1 MKGIEKRC
9 QAPFRLRCR
18 KCSNFTETS
27 ANCGQK
33 RCLAPF
39 LPPFLGLIL
48 FLLAACA
55 GTPPTPDWVAG
66 TKATAYPDEQFLIG
80 VGQADSKP
88 VAEERAYAAV
98 SRIFK
103 AEVSSQAK
111 DWESYLM
118 LEKRGNVQTER
129 RLTLDS
135 VTKVSTDK
143 LLESVKIAETWRDQ
157 KTGLHSALA
166 VMNRAAAQAAFRSKI
181 AELDEAISRDVKEAR
196 TATDTYRKVRGLR
209 RAIRTLITRDTYNS
223 DLRVVAGGRGV
234 AADYSVAGLTGELE
248 KLLNEHI
255 VVAVEVKGDQ
265 AEAVRQ
271 AVMEGLTREG
281 LPVTARNAAE
291 DGAGADLLVKGEAR
305 LWPADLPDPRFRY
318 VRWCADFVIVNRQNH
333 LVLGSV
339 ARSGREGHLNI
350 PEATGRALKSL
361 QQEVSSA
368 LAKSLAEHIFGDPP
382 SDTTPAPA
390 ACPKP

>member
-1 MKGIEKRC
+1 MG
-9 QAPFRLRCR
+9 APLCAPT
-18 KCSNFTETS
+18 K
-27 ANCGQK
+27 AIPVAL
-33 RCLAPF
+33 CL
-39 LPPFLGLIL
+39 L

-55 GTPPTPDWVAG
+55 TAPATPDWVAG

-111 DWESYLM
+111 DWESYLT

-196 TATDTYRKVRGLR
+196 TATDTYPKVRGLR

-223 DLRVVAGGRGV
+223 DLRVVAGGQGV

-271 AVMEGLTREG
+271 AVMEGLAREG
-281 LPVTARNAAE
+281 LPVTARNAVE

-318 VRWCADFVIVNRQNH
+318 VRWCADFVIVNQQNQ

-339 ARSGREGHLNI
+339 ARSGREGHLKV

-361 QQEVSSA
+361 QQDVSSA

-382 SDTTPAPA
+382 SDAVPPQA
-390 ACPKP
+390 ACPKS

>member
-1 MKGIEKRC
+1 MKGMV
-9 QAPFRLRCR
+9 
-18 KCSNFTETS
+18 
-27 ANCGQK
+27 
-33 RCLAPF
+33 LA
-39 LPPFLGLIL
+39 LA
-48 FLLAACA
+48 LLLTACA
-55 GTPPTPDWVAG
+55 STPKVPDWAEG
-66 TKATAYPDEQFLIG
+66 TKAAAYPDEQFLIG

-103 AEVSSQAK
+103 AEVTSQAK
-111 DWESYLM
+111 DWETYLT

-143 LLESVKIAETWRDQ
+143 VLENVKIAETWRDQ
-157 KTGLHSALA
+157 KTGIHSALA
-166 VMNRAAAQAAFRSKI
+166 VMNRTSAHTSFRSKI
-181 AELDEAISRDVKEAR
+181 AELDEAVGRDVKEAR
-196 TATDTYRKVRGLR
+196 GAQDKYLKVRGLR
-209 RAIRTLITRDTYNS
+209 RAIRTLITRDIYNS
-223 DLRVVAGGRGV
+223 DLRVVTGGRGV
-234 AADYSVAGLTGELE
+234 AADYSVAGLTVELE
-248 KLLNEHI
+248 KLLNESI

-271 AVMEGLTREG
+271 AVMEGLAREG
-281 LPVTARNAAE
+281 LPVTARSAPGDTAT
-291 DGAGADLLVKGEAR
+291 ADLLVKGEAR

-318 VRWCADFVIVNRQNH
+318 VRWCADFVIVNQQNQ

-361 QQEVSSA
+361 QQDVSSA

-382 SDTTPAPA
+382 SDAVPPQA

>member
-1 MKGIEKRC
+1 MTGAKE
-9 QAPFRLRCR
+9 
-18 KCSNFTETS
+18 
-27 ANCGQK
+27 
-33 RCLAPF
+33 RCLTPF
-39 LPPFLGLIL
+39 FILLIL
-48 FLLAACA
+48 TACA
-55 GTPPTPDWVAG
+55 ATSKVPDWVEG
-66 TKATAYPDEQFLIG
+66 TKAATYPDEQFLIG

-103 AEVSSQAK
+103 AEVTSQAK
-111 DWESYLM
+111 DWETYLT

-143 LLESVKIAETWRDQ
+143 LLENVKIAETWRDQ
-157 KTGLHSALA
+157 KSGLHSALA
-166 VMNRAAAQAAFRSKI
+166 VMNRAAAHTSFRSKI
-181 AELDEAISRDVKEAR
+181 AELDEAVGRDVKEAR
-196 TATDTYRKVRGLR
+196 GAQDTYLKVRGLR

-223 DLRVVAGGRGV
+223 DLRVVTGGRGV
-234 AADYSVAGLTGELE
+234 AADYSVAGLTVEFE
-248 KLLNEHI
+248 KLLNESI

-271 AVMEGLTREG
+271 AVMEGLAREG
-281 LPVTARNAAE
+281 LPVTARSAPGDAAT
-291 DGAGADLLVKGEAR
+291 ADLLVKGEAR

-318 VRWCADFVIVNRQNH
+318 VRWCADFVIVNQQNQ

-350 PEATGRALKSL
+350 PEATGRALKYL
-361 QQEVSSA
+361 QQDVSSA

-382 SDTTPAPA
+382 SDSAPTPA

>member
-1 MKGIEKRC
+1 MKGM
-9 QAPFRLRCR
+9 
-18 KCSNFTETS
+18 
-27 ANCGQK
+27 
-33 RCLAPF
+33 
-39 LPPFLGLIL
+39 LIL
-48 FLLAACA
+48 ALLIAACV
-55 GTPPTPDWVAG
+55 GTPKAPDWVEG
-66 TKATAYPDEQFLIG
+66 TKAATYPDDQFLIG
-80 VGQADSKP
+80 VGQADAKP
-88 VAEERAYAAV
+88 AAEERAYAAV

-111 DWESYLM
+111 DWESYLT

-143 LLESVKIAETWRDQ
+143 LLENVKIAETWRDQ

-166 VMNRAAAQAAFRSKI
+166 VMNRAAAQASFRSKI
-181 AELDEAISRDVKEAR
+181 AELDETIGRDVKDVRGAS
-196 TATDTYRKVRGLR
+196 DKYLKMRGLR
-209 RAIRTLITRDTYNS
+209 RAIRTLIARDTYNS
-223 DLRVVAGGRGV
+223 DLRVVTGGRGV
-234 AADYSVAGLTGELE
+234 ATDYSVAGLTGELE
-248 KLLNEHI
+248 KLLNESI

-281 LPVTARNAAE
+281 LPVTARNASG
-291 DGAGADLLVKGEAR
+291 DAGSADLLVKGEAR

-318 VRWCADFVIVNRQNH
+318 VRWCADFIILNQADQR
-333 LVLGSV
+333 VLGSV

-382 SDTTPAPA
+382 SDSAPAPA

>member
-1 MKGIEKRC
+1 MTGGRE
-9 QAPFRLRCR
+9 
-18 KCSNFTETS
+18 
-27 ANCGQK
+27 
-33 RCLAPF
+33 RCLTSF
-39 LPPFLGLIL
+39 FMLFIL
-48 FLLAACA
+48 TACVP
-55 GTPPTPDWVAG
+55 TPKVPDWVEG
-66 TKATAYPDEQFLIG
+66 TKAAAYPDEQFLIG

-103 AEVSSQAK
+103 AEVTSQAK
-111 DWESYLM
+111 DWETYLT

-143 LLESVKIAETWRDQ
+143 LLENVKIAETWHDR
-157 KTGLHSALA
+157 TNGLHSALA
-166 VMNRAAAQAAFRSKI
+166 VMNRAAAQTSFRSKI
-181 AELDEAISRDVKEAR
+181 AELDEAVGRDVKEAR
-196 TATDTYRKVRGLR
+196 GAQDKYLKVRGLR

-223 DLRVVAGGRGV
+223 DLRVVTGGRGV
-234 AADYSVAGLTGELE
+234 AADDSVAGLTGELE
-248 KLLNEHI
+248 KLLHESI

-271 AVMEGLTREG
+271 AVMEGLAREG
-281 LPVTARNAAE
+281 LPVTAHSAPGDAATT
-291 DGAGADLLVKGEAR
+291 DLLVKGEAH
-305 LWPADLPDPRFRY
+305 LWSADLPDPRFRY
-318 VRWCADFVIVNRQNH
+318 VRWCADFVIVNQQNQ

-382 SDTTPAPA
+382 ADTTPAPA